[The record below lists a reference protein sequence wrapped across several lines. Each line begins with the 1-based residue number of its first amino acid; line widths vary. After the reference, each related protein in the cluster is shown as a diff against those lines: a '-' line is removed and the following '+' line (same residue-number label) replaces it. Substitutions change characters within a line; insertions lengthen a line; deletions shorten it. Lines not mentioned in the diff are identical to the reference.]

1 MSIEWRILSIG
12 ALDAHDLREERA
24 PVRTG
29 HATTTL
35 IRSGD
40 VVCVVDPGLPGQ
52 ILGARLEERAGIT
65 PADITHV
72 FLTSFRPDVR
82 RGIDIF
88 EQIFGLFDCRQVGQL
103 QCDLSAASFQ
113 AGIADPGLTQ
123 RNTRVIDQRCNA
135 LPHDFFELHF
145 KQQMRTAL
153 QVQTKVHLV
162 ARQPTRITVERGP
175 AEEVRQRK

>member
-88 EQIFGLFDCRQVGQL
+88 ENAQWLISEREREAVGVPMVVSLREADEHGESELKEALELDIAILQRFEPAPDSIASAMSRGSIRSRREYTSRPCARPPRFGSVFQKYFRHRQY
-103 QCDLSAASFQ
+103 
-113 AGIADPGLTQ
+113 
-123 RNTRVIDQRCNA
+123 
-135 LPHDFFELHF
+135 
-145 KQQMRTAL
+145 
-153 QVQTKVHLV
+153 
-162 ARQPTRITVERGP
+162 
-175 AEEVRQRK
+175 